1 MRACSSVILWVDF
14 TLIFSLLSYH
24 WQVGASTLG
33 IASALYGLPGLM
45 LGPLFGRLADRHP
58 PFKLLYLSYL
68 ARSLTSLLLI
78 FAPSTLVFC
87 KGLGNLGAMPT
98 EQVLVR
104 VLLSQN
110 QIVSNAS
117 LTTAIDQI
125 SKICAPLVGTLLAQW
140 FRPAAGFG
148 LSALLA
154 LLGLALLHLLQRHCQ
169 PLTQKMAE
177 RPGAT
182 IGALF
187 ALLRRDTVFRLAFYA
202 TVMQS
207 MVYRN
212 WCHLEEIGTVTASAR
227 SAQLLALVIGPLAG
241 AALSGVSSLQLV
253 FVLSGSM
260 ALLWGGSLWKVTRLS
275 LPKPRTK

>member
-1 MRACSSVILWVDF
+1 MTEHPDAAQGQRASWLAKLPAYPLLLSMRACSSVILWVDF

-45 LGPLFGRLADRHP
+45 LGPLFGRLTDRHP

-78 FAPSTLVFC
+78 FAPSTEVFLALVFC

-125 SKICAPLVGTLLAQW
+125 SKICAPLVGALLAQW

-154 LLGLALLHLLQRHCQ
+154 LLHLLQRRCQ

-187 ALLRRDTVFRLAFYA
+187 AWHFTPRSCRA
-202 TVMQS
+202 
-207 MVYRN
+207 
-212 WCHLEEIGTVTASAR
+212 WCWDCTIPCWR
-227 SAQLLALVIGPLAG
+227 
-241 AALSGVSSLQLV
+241 
-253 FVLSGSM
+253 
-260 ALLWGGSLWKVTRLS
+260 
-275 LPKPRTK
+275 